1 MSPHAATPPPAVYF
15 HMVFF
20 FSFVSLSK
28 MDSGGRLFKHDA
40 KIEAK

>member
-20 FSFVSLSK
+20 VSLSK
-28 MDSGGRLFKHDA
+28 MDLGGRLFKHDA